1 MGFLPHW
8 SDFGIIHFPSYVLGA
23 ILIVLLPGPNS
34 LYVLALSA
42 ERGWK
47 KGLWASAGILVG
59 DAIIM
64 LSVALG
70 AATVLASSP
79 LTYSLLR
86 LLGAGYLAW
95 LGFSI
100 IRVGIARFQV
110 KGASA
115 EDPSLLQ
122 AGGIMRL
129 HPFLGALLVALTNPK
144 AIFFFISFF
153 TQFVDADFHQPA
165 LGFFYLAVVTQL
177 INVVY
182 LAILIGAGQY
192 CLSLVKANSMIAA
205 GLWLATGILF
215 IGFSLRLLLELLE

>member
-1 MGFLPHW
+1 MGFLMHW
-8 SDFGIIHFPSYVLGA
+8 SDFGIIYFPSYLMGA
-23 ILIVLLPGPNS
+23 ILIILLPGPNS

-42 ERGWK
+42 EQGWR
-47 KGLWASAGILVG
+47 KGVWASAGIVVG

-79 LTYSLLR
+79 LIYNVLR

-95 LGFSI
+95 LGLGI
-100 IRVGIARFQV
+100 IRVGIARFQAKESSV
-110 KGASA
+110 KT
-115 EDPSLLQ
+115 PSLVQ
-122 AGGIMRL
+122 ADALMRL
-129 HPFLGALLVALTNPK
+129 HPFLAALLLALTNPK

-153 TQFVDADFHQPA
+153 TQFVDPDFHQPA

-177 INVVY
+177 ISMAY
-182 LAILIGAGQY
+182 LAMLIGAGQY
-192 CLSLVKANSMIAA
+192 CLGLVKAHPMIAA

-215 IGFSLRLLLELLE
+215 IAFSLRLLLELL

>member
-1 MGFLPHW
+1 MGFLMHW
-8 SDFGIIHFPSYVLGA
+8 SDFGIIHFPSYLMGA

-42 ERGWK
+42 EQGWRRGI
-47 KGLWASAGILVG
+47 WASAGIVVG

-79 LTYSLLR
+79 VTYSALR
-86 LLGAGYLAW
+86 LMGAAYLAW
-95 LGFSI
+95 LGFGI
-100 IRVGIARFQV
+100 IRVGIARFQT
-110 KGASA
+110 KEASA
-115 EDPSLLQ
+115 KAPSLKQ
-122 AGGIMRL
+122 AEVIMRL
-129 HPFLGALLVALTNPK
+129 HPFLAALLLSLTNPK

-153 TQFVDADFHQPA
+153 SQFVDPDFPRPA

-177 INVVY
+177 ISMAY

-192 CLSLVKANSMIAA
+192 CVGLVKAHPMIATS
-205 GLWLATGILF
+205 LWLTTGLLF
-215 IGFSLRLLLELLE
+215 IGFSLRLLLELL